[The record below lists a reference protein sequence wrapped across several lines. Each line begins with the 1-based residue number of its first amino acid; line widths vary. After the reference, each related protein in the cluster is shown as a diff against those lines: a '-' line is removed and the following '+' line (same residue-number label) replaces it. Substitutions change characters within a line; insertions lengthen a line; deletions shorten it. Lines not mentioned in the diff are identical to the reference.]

1 MTNQKIRNETMMMS
15 QCSSL
20 SSFAPKRSKKLHIK
34 FQEENISTSLI
45 NMETIV
51 LILGLG
57 SRCRVRGGVGWVSK

>member
-1 MTNQKIRNETMMMS
+1 
-15 QCSSL
+15 L
-20 SSFAPKRSKKLHIK
+20 SSFAPKRSKKLDIK